1 MVIAGV
7 IPAFVR
13 DCAIASAILALI
25 LADKVIGAEATP
37 PAGAS
42 SCTALRNDRER
53 LACYDRAMSYHP
65 GSQDN
70 VQAVPESVFGANGQM
85 TRPDT
90 TTQPAQRE
98 EIASIT
104 AHVKALRKSAEGAL
118 VIELDNGQVWLQT
131 QGGELLLSVNDPVT
145 ITRAAMSS
153 FRISTPR
160 QRTARVKR
168 VQ

>member
-1 MVIAGV
+1 MVITGV

-13 DCAIASAILALI
+13 DCAIASAILALV

-65 GSQDN
+65 DSQGN
-70 VQAVPESVFGANGQM
+70 ELAVPESVFGANGQM

-104 AHVKALRKSAEGAL
+104 ARVKALRKSTEGAL

>member
-1 MVIAGV
+1 VIIAGV
-7 IPAFVR
+7 IPAFMR
-13 DCAIASAILALI
+13 DCAIASAMLALI
-25 LADKVIGAEATP
+25 LADKAIGTETTP
-37 PAGAS
+37 PAVAS

-53 LACYDRAMSYHP
+53 LACYDRAMSYRSD
-65 GSQDN
+65 SQN
-70 VQAVPESVFGANGQM
+70 NELAVPENVFGANGQM
-85 TRPDT
+85 TRPNT
-90 TTQPAQRE
+90 AGPAPRE

-104 AHVKALRKSAEGAL
+104 ARVKTLRKSAEGAL

-131 QGGELLLSVNDPVT
+131 QGSELLLSANDPVT

-153 FRISTPR
+153 FRISTPS